1 MALPLP
7 DRPAHPSPRQFTVD
21 MAAHGV
27 ADRLDVLC
35 DGLFASVAQ
44 AGGIGRQRCQRRL
57 EPVGKIGRAAARALD
72 FLLLRVEQ
80 RVHFLDQRPHFGRHL
95 GRQML
100 VAPGP
105 DLGDTAA
112 QRIERAQAAI
122 SHTIDD
128 SSNSVKP
135 MLEPLQTEVESLV
148 ERTYQLCTRMTGL
161 ENYRSVQSFQGTL
174 QADLVRID
182 TQLASATDE
191 VVKREYEESK
201 KAVQKRVEALNAIG
215 VQSDRIEAQ
224 LSSTAAALSG
234 VQAELVRLHAL
245 GPQLASQLVPAQLRI
260 VRELT
265 TQLTQ
270 FEQEVSRLSL

>member
-1 MALPLP
+1 MRSPILSALFNPLVI
-7 DRPAHPSPRQFTVD
+7 AT
-21 MAAHGV
+21 AT
-27 ADRLDVLC
+27 L
-35 DGLFASVAQ
+35 SVA
-44 AGGIGRQRCQRRL
+44 AGLCAAWWLFPLGLLVWGVMVYGIATDPELRRL
-57 EPVGKIGRAAARALD
+57 QVMQSRAPVA
-72 FLLLRVEQ
+72 Q
-80 RVHFLDQRPHFGRHL
+80 RFQPLFD
-95 GRQML
+95 
-100 VAPGP
+100 
-105 DLGDTAA
+105 
-112 QRIERAQAAI
+112 RIERAQAAI

>member
-1 MALPLP
+1 MRLFSRHYPQLADSISAPLV
-7 DRPAHPSPRQFTVD
+7 RISTKH
-21 MAAHGV
+21 AA
-27 ADRLDVLC
+27 
-35 DGLFASVAQ
+35 
-44 AGGIGRQRCQRRL
+44 
-57 EPVGKIGRAAARALD
+57 
-72 FLLLRVEQ
+72 
-80 RVHFLDQRPHFGRHL
+80 
-95 GRQML
+95 
-100 VAPGP
+100 
-105 DLGDTAA
+105 
-112 QRIERAQAAI
+112 
-122 SHTIDD
+122 
-128 SSNSVKP
+128 NSVGLISAPAVRKSETDAP
-135 MLEPLQTEVESLV
+135 TPLSPELV
-148 ERTYQLCTRMTGL
+148 LRFTWTHL
-161 ENYRSVQSFQGTL
+161 
-174 QADLVRID
+174 ADLVRID

-201 KAVQKRVEALNAIG
+201 KAIQKRVEALNAIG